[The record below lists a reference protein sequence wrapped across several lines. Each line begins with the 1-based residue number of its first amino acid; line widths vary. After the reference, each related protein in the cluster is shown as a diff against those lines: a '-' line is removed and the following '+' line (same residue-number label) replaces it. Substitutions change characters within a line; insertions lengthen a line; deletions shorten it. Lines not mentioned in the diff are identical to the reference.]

1 MGTDNTTLAR
11 DTLTHEENNLVVD
24 NETARRVS
32 ELKRYVPLLPLIAGL
47 ACSRV

>member
-24 NETARRVS
+24 NETARQ
-32 ELKRYVPLLPLIAGL
+32 
-47 ACSRV
+47 